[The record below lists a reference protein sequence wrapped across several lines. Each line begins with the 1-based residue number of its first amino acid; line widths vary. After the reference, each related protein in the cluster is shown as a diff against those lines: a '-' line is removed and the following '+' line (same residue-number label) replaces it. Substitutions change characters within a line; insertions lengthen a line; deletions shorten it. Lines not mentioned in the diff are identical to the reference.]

1 MSVICR
7 YVSHLQIWSFDMELS
22 LIYEFSSL
30 ATSSPWPVFFTSAPA
45 LPSLN
50 NDGVIIQKGV
60 SFYEFSCDIDECSW
74 TTKPQQLIE
83 GRWEDAIAMYLP
95 SDFPC

>member
-1 MSVICR
+1 MRRAPACNFTVHKF
-7 YVSHLQIWSFDMELS
+7 YF
-22 LIYEFSSL
+22 L
-30 ATSSPWPVFFTSAPA
+30 ATSPPVTFSFNPA
-45 LPSLN
+45 LPSVN
-50 NDGVIIQKGV
+50 NDGVIIQKGAN
-60 SFYEFSCDIDECSW
+60 FYEFSCDIDECSW

>member
-1 MSVICR
+1 M
-7 YVSHLQIWSFDMELS
+7 
-22 LIYEFSSL
+22 YEFYFL
-30 ATSSPWPVFFTSAPA
+30 ATSPPVTFSFNRLTA
-45 LPSLN
+45 LPSVN
-50 NDGVIIQKGV
+50 NDGVIIQKDS

-83 GRWEDAIAMYLP
+83 SRNEDAIAMYLP

>member
-1 MSVICR
+1 M
-7 YVSHLQIWSFDMELS
+7 YKF
-22 LIYEFSSL
+22 YFL
-30 ATSSPWPVFFTSAPA
+30 ATSPPVTFSSNPA
-45 LPSLN
+45 LPSVN
-50 NDGVIIQKGV
+50 NDGVIIQKGA